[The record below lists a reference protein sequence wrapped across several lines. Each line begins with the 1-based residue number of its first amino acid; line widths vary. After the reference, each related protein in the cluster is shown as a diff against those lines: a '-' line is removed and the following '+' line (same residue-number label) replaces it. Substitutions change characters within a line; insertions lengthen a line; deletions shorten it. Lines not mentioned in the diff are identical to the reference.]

1 MFRAASAASAATIAR
16 VPHLR
21 RPRTS
26 PVFWLLSGQLIMFTG
41 VAAMFP
47 IAPLYVRRHGGSSLD
62 IALFIAGPL
71 IANTLVQVPAGRLT
85 DRIGRRHMLL
95 GSRAAFGVLAFALF
109 ADAGP
114 LWLLASLRTLQ
125 GVASGAYVPALRAA
139 LVDLSEPEKRAER
152 FAQLQACEM
161 VGLLVGPFL
170 GGLVALWRDSAV
182 FGVSGAAVFVGL
194 LALRRIPETRA
205 SGDAEPLPGRLRWW
219 RTPGILV
226 PCLGVAALGTVFSM
240 YDVVWP
246 LFLSARGYNSLVIGI
261 TISLFAVPI
270 LLLASPGG
278 RLADRSNRRWLITAS
293 FAVTGICACL
303 YPTLRSL
310 APIIALGTVEACAVV
325 LIEPTLF
332 AVIGDSSPEAQ
343 RGRAMGLGGL
353 FQFGGSALGA
363 AVLGTL
369 YGVGEGISFWGA
381 GGVLFA
387 AAVACA
393 VALPARPPDRRPGAA
408 AEMAAVMPLDA

>member
-1 MFRAASAASAATIAR
+1 VFTPASAATIAR
-16 VPHLR
+16 VLHLR

-47 IAPLYVRRHGGSSLD
+47 IAPLYVRRHGGSSMD

-71 IANTLVQVPAGRLT
+71 IANTLVQVPAGRLS
-85 DRIGRRHMLL
+85 DRFGRRAMLL
-95 GSRAAFGVLAFALF
+95 GSRAAFGLLAFALF

-114 LWLLASLRTLQ
+114 LWLLACLRTLQ

-139 LVDLSEPEKRAER
+139 LVDLSEPEKRSER

-205 SGDAEPLPGRLRWW
+205 SSAAADTAPGRLRWW
-219 RTPGILV
+219 RTPGLLV

-270 LLLASPGG
+270 LLLARPGG

-332 AVIGDSSPEAQ
+332 AVIGDSSSAHE

-393 VALPARPPDRRPGAA
+393 VALPARPPQRRPGGAG